1 MRMLN
6 ISLGASQAFEI
17 PKLRILFSSRAHF
30 FIMLFFVFCFL
41 FLFVCLFVFFLES
54 SFLNSLYILNISLR
68 SDVGLV
74 KNFSPLLGCHFVLLT
89 VSFALQNLFSF
100 RRSHLL
106 IDQDM
111 LSDMN
116 MA

>member
-30 FIMLFFVFCFL
+30 FIRVF
-41 FLFVCLFVFFLES
+41 FFLES
-54 SFLNSLYILNISLR
+54 SFLNSFYILNISLR